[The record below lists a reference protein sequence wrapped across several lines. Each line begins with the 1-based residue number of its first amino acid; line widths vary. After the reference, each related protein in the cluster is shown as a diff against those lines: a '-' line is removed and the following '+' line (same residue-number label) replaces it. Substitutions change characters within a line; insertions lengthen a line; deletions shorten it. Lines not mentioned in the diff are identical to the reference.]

1 MNHLGNTHIAVL
13 CPYVGLAVLVLILSV
28 CFWKEH
34 LFRACA
40 LEFTLTLTLHF
51 SYKCWAFFPT
61 TASPGLV
68 HLCATQGCLSPCFLC
83 ALSRKKICYN
93 HVIQNTV
100 SSFFFFN
107 SPRPPPGKGTQCCHS
122 SAASPSCSVN
132 VPYFLA
138 AVVPVPLTMGNPG
151 TRGRGGCHRASF
163 YCCKSLICRPNETWE
178 EPRVSGAP
186 CFLQGFMLSEQSV
199 YFVSGNLTTNQVL
212 PEVYIWTE
220 SLFHFWP
227 IYGVW
232 FIIVWK
238 SHVFSLPPPFLLHC
252 FWCSNQGYWVIKSSL
267 SSCPPCIPVL
277 VFFFSSFTHF
287 TAAVISMNISI
298 SLVPQHNEP

>member
-1 MNHLGNTHIAVL
+1 ML
-13 CPYVGLAVLVLILSV
+13 
-28 CFWKEH
+28 
-34 LFRACA
+34 
-40 LEFTLTLTLHF
+40 
-51 SYKCWAFFPT
+51 
-61 TASPGLV
+61 
-68 HLCATQGCLSPCFLC
+68 CFLPHHSLHRSGASLC
-83 ALSRKKICYN
+83 HTVLSLPLFPLCSVTYKDLLQQCHTKHCQLSSLFFAL
-93 HVIQNTV
+93 T
-100 SSFFFFN
+100 
-107 SPRPPPGKGTQCCHS
+107 PTWGDPGQGTRCCHS
-122 SAASPSCSVN
+122 SAASPSCSAHVSSF
-132 VPYFLA
+132 PA
-138 AVVPVPLTMGNPG
+138 AAATVPLTMGNPG

-212 PEVYIWTE
+212 PEVCIWTQ

-232 FIIVWK
+232 FIIVPK
-238 SHVFSLPPPFLLHC
+238 SHVFSHPPPFRFHC

-267 SSCPPCIPVL
+267 SSCPPCIPV
-277 VFFFSSFTHF
+277 FFFPSFTHF

>member
-1 MNHLGNTHIAVL
+1 MSYKILSALLFVFCPDPHLRRHQGRGPRAVTAVL
-13 CPYVGLAVLVLILSV
+13 P
-28 CFWKEH
+28 H
-34 LFRACA
+34 
-40 LEFTLTLTLHF
+40 
-51 SYKCWAFFPT
+51 P
-61 TASPGLV
+61 
-68 HLCATQGCLSPCFLC
+68 
-83 ALSRKKICYN
+83 
-93 HVIQNTV
+93 
-100 SSFFFFN
+100 
-107 SPRPPPGKGTQCCHS
+107 
-122 SAASPSCSVN
+122 CSVN
-132 VPYFLA
+132 VPSFLA
-138 AVVPVPLTMGNPG
+138 AAVTVPLTMGNPG

-212 PEVYIWTE
+212 PEVYIWTQ

-232 FIIVWK
+232 FIIVRK

-267 SSCPPCIPVL
+267 SSCPPCIPV
-277 VFFFSSFTHF
+277 FFPLLRILLQQSSPWTFQS
-287 TAAVISMNISI
+287 A
-298 SLVPQHNEP
+298 